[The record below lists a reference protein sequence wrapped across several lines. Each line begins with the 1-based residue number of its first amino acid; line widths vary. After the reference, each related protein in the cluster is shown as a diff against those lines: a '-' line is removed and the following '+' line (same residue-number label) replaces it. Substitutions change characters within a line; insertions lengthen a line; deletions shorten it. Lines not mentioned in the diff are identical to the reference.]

1 MREFPNLDNQMA
13 RSGETSL
20 VFVLNDCD
28 DDLVE
33 DIVEFVNDGI
43 GLAVMVEEQSVK
55 SKLFL

>member
-1 MREFPNLDNQMA
+1 MA